1 MKKII
6 NYLSQIFL
14 LFLAVYLLSSCKTLT
29 SNRMFETKSDY
40 EYSEFKPSQ
49 KEYIIQPYDDLDL
62 KIYSNKGDRLIDVK
76 GNLRL
81 QQNVIKY
88 TVEFDGKVKVPTLG
102 RITLSGLTV
111 REAERLLEKEYS
123 LFFQSPFVMLEVTNK
138 RVIVFSSG
146 SSEGNVIKFSN
157 DNFTL
162 IEALA
167 ESGGVN
173 DYGKSYRIKLL
184 RGDLNNPQIF
194 MFNIR
199 NMKDISDVNF
209 RLQSNDIIYV
219 EDRPRYAAKALQEV
233 TPYLTLFTSI
243 FTVYLLVSQNK

>member
-1 MKKII
+1 MKKTSILLLQVFLII
-6 NYLSQIFL
+6 ITVSIF
-14 LFLAVYLLSSCKTLT
+14 SSCKTLT
-29 SNRMFETKSDY
+29 SNRMFETNSNY

-49 KEYIIQPYDDLDL
+49 KEYIIQPYDNLDL
-62 KIYSNKGDRLIDVK
+62 KIYSNKGNRLIDIK
-76 GNLRL
+76 GSNRI
-81 QQNVIKY
+81 QQSLVKY

-102 RITLSGLTV
+102 RIKLSDLTV
-111 REAERLLEKEYS
+111 REAERLLEEKYTH
-123 LFFQSPFVMLEVTNK
+123 FFQKPFVMLEVTNK

-146 SSEGNVIKFSN
+146 SSEGQVVNFSN
-157 DNFTL
+157 DNYTL

-167 ESGGVN
+167 ESGGVK
-173 DYGKSYRIKLL
+173 DYGKSYKIKLL

-199 NMKDISDVNF
+199 NMKDISNVNF

-219 EDRPRYAAKALQEV
+219 EDRPRYASKALKEI

-243 FTVYLLVSQNK
+243 FTVYLLVSK